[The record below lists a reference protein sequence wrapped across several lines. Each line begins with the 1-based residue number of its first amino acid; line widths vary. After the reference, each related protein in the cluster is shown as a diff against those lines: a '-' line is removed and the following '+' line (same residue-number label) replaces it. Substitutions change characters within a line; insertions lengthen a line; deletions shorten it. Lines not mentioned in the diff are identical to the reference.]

1 MNTGISWTAHI
12 QHLKT
17 PGKRTVLNIRRHAF
31 TTLLLPLQLSQE
43 MMVITNRRRMTESV
57 SIRANQS

>member
-31 TTLLLPLQLSQE
+31 TTLLLLLQLSQE
-43 MMVITNRRRMTESV
+43 MMVITN
-57 SIRANQS
+57 